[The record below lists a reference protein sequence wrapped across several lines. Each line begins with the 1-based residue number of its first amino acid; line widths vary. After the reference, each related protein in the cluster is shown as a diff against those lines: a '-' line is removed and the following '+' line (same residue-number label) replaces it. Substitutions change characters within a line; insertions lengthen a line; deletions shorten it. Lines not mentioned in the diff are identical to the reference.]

1 MPNSDSTE
9 ELQVHPEQ
17 VLTGWDTFLLMAP
30 FSALLAAWMFRLDEI
45 VAAPRKKRRR
55 AFSLTN
61 LNGRAAFTD
70 PDGKPWKFAPKPR
83 CGLRHGP
90 EPVENF
96 TLEGQ
101 F

>member
-1 MPNSDSTE
+1 M
-9 ELQVHPEQ
+9 HPEQ

-45 VAAPRKKRRR
+45 AATPRKKHRR

-70 PDGKPWKFAPKPR
+70 PDGRPWKLAPKPSR
-83 CGLRHGP
+83 PDWTSAGIGGKLQSGRAALR
-90 EPVENF
+90 
-96 TLEGQ
+96 
-101 F
+101 